1 MLSFQVR
8 RKPAADAAVDWREE
22 KATGARAKRR
32 LKAAFRE
39 EERRGLVIA
48 AMARSAIIAMITTW
62 LWLSPAGGHFYDLT
76 IGGIFLVLGL
86 VQIVA
91 YSRTRALGWA
101 PFAFVIA
108 DAIVL
113 GLVIA
118 VPNPFAVPPLPA
130 PIGLREAGLVN
141 AFILLVQVSFSFRP
155 LLVLW
160 AGGAMVMVAAGAIAW
175 IERQPG
181 VMRGGGWWHAPA
193 WQELPE
199 RYFDPM
205 FLPVAKTQYEVIVIA
220 AVAIGL
226 AMLVWR
232 SRRLVADRAAS
243 ERARGNLAR
252 YFSPRMV
259 DALERRDE
267 PMGQVRRQNV
277 AVLFADIVGFTGLA
291 ETIAPEETM
300 SLLRAFHARMESVI
314 FDHGGAL
321 ERLAGDSLMASFG
334 VPDAGPRDGAEA
346 LGCAL
351 AMLVA
356 LEAWNAARTK
366 SGFPPIAIGIGLH
379 YGPAVLGDIGSQ
391 RSMAF
396 TVIGDTVNLASR
408 LQGMTRDLD
417 TVLCVSEA
425 LLMRARTDGA
435 AAADLEGFV
444 DRGEQAVRG
453 REQPVR
459 VFTLQAR
466 AA

>member
-8 RKPAADAAVDWREE
+8 RREAAADESWREE
-22 KATGARAKRR
+22 KATGVRARLR
-32 LKAAFRE
+32 LRAAFRE

-48 AMARSAIIAMITTW
+48 ATARSAIIAVLTIW
-62 LWLSPAGGHFYDLT
+62 LWFAPAGGHLYDLAV
-76 IGGIFLVLGL
+76 GAVFLALGL
-86 VQIVA
+86 LQLVV
-91 YSRTRALGWA
+91 YLRTRTLGWA

-108 DAIVL
+108 DAAML

-118 VPNPFAVPPLPA
+118 VPNPFASTPLPA
-130 PIGLREAGLVN
+130 PIGLREAGLIN

-160 AGGAMVMVAAGAIAW
+160 AGGAVVAVAVGLLLW

-181 VMRGGGWWHAPA
+181 VLRDPGWWQAPA
-193 WQELPE
+193 WQEMPA

-205 FLPVAKTQYEVIVIA
+205 YVPVGKTLYETIV
-220 AVAIGL
+220 VAGVALGL
-226 AMLVWR
+226 ALLVWR
-232 SRRLVADRAAS
+232 SRRLVADRAAA

-259 DALERRDE
+259 DSLERRDE
-267 PMGQVRRQNV
+267 PMGHVRRQNV

-300 SLLRAFHARMESVI
+300 SLLRAFHARMETVV
-314 FDHGGAL
+314 FEHGGAL

-334 VPDAGPRDGAEA
+334 VPDAGPRDGASA
-346 LGCAL
+346 LACAR

-356 LEAWNAARTK
+356 LDGWNAARSK
-366 SGFPPIAIGIGLH
+366 AGYPPIAIGIGLH
-379 YGPAVLGDIGSQ
+379 YGPAVLGDIGSR

-408 LQGMTRDLD
+408 LQGMTRDLG
-417 TVLCVSEA
+417 TTLCVSEA
-425 LLMRARTDGA
+425 LMMRARTDGA
-435 AAADLEGFV
+435 AAEDLEGLV
-444 DRGEQAVRG
+444 DRGELTVRG

-459 VFTLQAR
+459 VFALEPVAP
-466 AA
+466 